1 MLPSLR
7 VQAVQTPVIP
17 LVAEMI
23 RAHPGTIS
31 LGQGV
36 VHYGPPPSAMR
47 RVGDFFSDAE
57 NHKYKAV
64 DGLPGLKQ
72 ALSEK
77 LLAENAI
84 RVSAENPLVVTA
96 GGNMAFVN
104 ALLAIADPGD
114 EIILLT
120 PYYFNHEMAVR
131 LANCVPVAVATDSAH
146 QPDLQKIQDAITRR
160 TRAVVTVSP
169 NNPTGAV
176 YARETLSA
184 INALCRER
192 GLYHISDEAYAA
204 FVFEGAR
211 HFSPASLEHSAGHTI
226 SLFSLSKSHG
236 FASWRIGWMVL
247 PRALLESVMKIQDTI
262 LICPPVISQVAAEGA
277 LNGGGDY
284 VRSQISGIAAVR
296 ADALALLRTIP
307 ELCSVTRSQGAL
319 YFFLRLNLELEP
331 MTLIERLIREHRVAL
346 MPGHAFG
353 AAGCCARVSFG
364 ALQAGTIHEG
374 IGRLVEGLKIIVK

>member
-7 VQAVQTPVIP
+7 VQAVQAPVVP

-36 VHYGPPPSAMR
+36 VHYGPPPSAMQ
-47 RVGDFFSDAE
+47 RVSTFFSDVE

-72 ALSEK
+72 LLSEK
-77 LLAENAI
+77 LLSEHAL
-84 RVSAENPLVVTA
+84 RVGSENPLVVTA

-104 ALLAIADPGD
+104 ALLAIADPND

-131 LANCVPVAVATDSAH
+131 LANCVPVAVATDSEH
-146 QPDLQKIQDAITRR
+146 QPDIQKIQDAITPR
-160 TRAVVTVSP
+160 TRALVTVSP

-204 FVFEGAR
+204 FVFDGAR
-211 HFSPASLEHSAGHTI
+211 HFSPASLDHAAGHTI

-247 PRALLESVMKIQDTI
+247 PRALLSSVKKIQDTI
-262 LICPPVISQVAAEGA
+262 LICPPVISQFAAEGA
-277 LNGGGDY
+277 LLDGGDY
-284 VRSQISGIAAVR
+284 VRSQISGIATAR
-296 ADALALLRTIP
+296 AGALAALQTIP
-307 ELCSVTRSQGAL
+307 ELCSVPRAQGAL
-319 YFFLRLNLELEP
+319 YFFLRLRSELDP
-331 MTLIERLIREHRVAL
+331 LALTERLIREHRVAV

-353 AAGCCARVSFG
+353 ATGCCVRVSFG

-374 IGRLVEGLKIIVK
+374 IGRLVSGLKAIVK